1 MAFHTS
7 FAFAARA
14 GAMFALVLLP
24 AALRAQGSSG
34 TLAGRVTAAGEPVA
48 GAAVLIAGTG
58 RGTQTRADGSYR
70 ITVPAGRY
78 EVRTRLI
85 GYSSGRD
92 SATVTAGQTTTL
104 NFFVRRA
111 AATLEAFTTLG
122 TRGQERTVIDAPAP
136 IDVLSSADIKTTGR
150 TETAQMI
157 QAVAPSFN
165 FPRTSIGDGTDHVRP
180 ATLRSLA
187 PDQTLVLINGK
198 RRHNS
203 ALVNVNGFVGR
214 GSAPVDLNA
223 IPSSMIDRIE
233 ILRDGA
239 AAQYGSDAIAG
250 VINVILKQ
258 GAGGEAM
265 TEVGQTVT
273 TYNRSDDV
281 SGLGG
286 APVTPYPIQQG
297 TRSARDGKVFDQS
310 IDYGWST
317 SDNSFLHLAG
327 EFRDRGRTNRT
338 LPDPRIQYFAGDPR
352 ETDPL
357 YPLPDGRMNHLQGD
371 ASTHDLQGFWNGG
384 TRFGDVDAYTF
395 GGVASRKGE
404 AAGFWRRANDPS
416 GRRMPSIYPDG
427 FLPLIHSDIIDAS
440 GAIGA
445 KGELRGWDWD
455 LATVYGGNQFG
466 FVIKNSMNVSMGTS
480 SPTEFDSGKLRFQ
493 QSTTTLDF
501 NRSLQNLP
509 VPVSVA
515 AGAEFRADKYT
526 IVAGETAS
534 WINAGGRVPDQNGN
548 PTTTAAP
555 PGAQVFPGF
564 KADSGGKPGDA
575 GSHTRN
581 NTALYLDLSSDVSSK
596 WLVDV
601 AGRFEHYS
609 DFGNTTTGKLST
621 RYEVF
626 PGYALRGSV
635 STGFRAPSL
644 MQEFFSSTATNFVSG
659 VPFDIKTFPANTP
672 EAGALGASPL
682 KAERSR
688 NMGFGFAAEPLSS
701 LSITADYYYIEIDDR
716 IVLSNNFTG
725 VAAVAALA
733 SIGVTGVSGGRYFTN
748 AIDTRTRGYD
758 IIANYGISFSPQEV
772 LRLSAAYNWNRTRV
786 TRVDTLPTNLSGLR
800 TSLFDRVEQ
809 ARIES
814 GNPENNLILSGM
826 YTRSRLGA
834 NVRVQRYG
842 QVTQYGTSS
851 TNLFGPLD
859 QTFSPKWITDVAASY
874 GLGRFSVTIG
884 ADNLFDV
891 YPDRNNN
898 NGNITTVAAE
908 NGGTANFGIFPYN
921 GISPFGFNGRFVYAK
936 LLVGL

>member
-1 MAFHTS
+1 MI
-7 FAFAARA
+7 
-14 GAMFALVLLP
+14 LP
-24 AALRAQGSSG
+24 AALRAQSGSG
-34 TLAGRVTAAGEPVA
+34 TLSGRVTAAGAPVS
-48 GAAVLIAGTG
+48 GAAVVVTGTG

-70 ITVPAGRY
+70 LTVPAGRH
-78 EVRTRLI
+78 EVRMRLF

-92 SATVTAGQTTTL
+92 SATITADQTTTL
-104 NFFVRRA
+104 NFVVQRA
-111 AATLEAFTTLG
+111 AATLEAVTTLG
-122 TRGQERTVIDAPAP
+122 TRGQERTVIDAPVP
-136 IDVLSSADIKTTGR
+136 IDVLSSAEIKVTGR

-165 FPRTSIGDGTDHVRP
+165 FPRTTIGDGTDHVRP

-223 IPSSMIDRIE
+223 IPSSIIDRIE

-250 VINVILKQ
+250 VINVVLKQ
-258 GAGGEAM
+258 SVGGDAL
-265 TEVGQTVT
+265 TTLGQTAT
-273 TYNRSDDV
+273 TYNRVDDV
-281 SGLGG
+281 
-286 APVTPYPIQQG
+286 PVTVYPIQQG

-310 IDYGWST
+310 LDYGWSWAN
-317 SDNSFLHLAG
+317 NSFLHVAG

-338 LPDPRIQYFAGDPR
+338 LPDPRIQYFPGDPR
-352 ETDPL
+352 ETNPL

-371 ASTHDLQGFWNGG
+371 AATRDLQSFWNGG
-384 TRFGDVDAYTF
+384 THFRDIDVYTF
-395 GGVASRKGE
+395 GGVGSRKGE
-404 AAGFWRRANDPS
+404 GAGFWRRANDPS
-416 GRRMPSIYPDG
+416 GRRQPSIYPDG
-427 FLPLIHSDIIDAS
+427 FLPLIHSDILDVS

-445 KGELRGWDWD
+445 KGQMRGWDWD
-455 LATVYGGNQFG
+455 LGTVYGGNQFG
-466 FVIKNSMNVSMGTS
+466 FVIKNSMNVSLGST

-501 NRSLQNLP
+501 NRSFQDLLP
-509 VPVSVA
+509 VPLSVA
-515 AGAEFRADKYT
+515 AGAEFRADMYA
-526 IVAGETAS
+526 IVGGETAS

-548 PTTTAAP
+548 PTTSAAP

-564 KADSGGKPGDA
+564 KADSSGKPGDA
-575 GSHTRN
+575 GSHSRN
-581 NTALYLDLSSDVSSK
+581 NSALYLDLSSDLTSK

-609 DFGNTTTGKLST
+609 DFGNTTTGKFST
-621 RYEVF
+621 RFEPF
-626 PGYALRGSV
+626 SGYALRGSV

-659 VPFDIKTFPANTP
+659 VPFDIKTFPASTP

-682 KAERSR
+682 KAEKSKQL
-688 NMGFGFAAEPLSS
+688 GFGMALEPLRGFSV
-701 LSITADYYYIEIDDR
+701 TADYYYIEIDDR

-725 VAAVAALA
+725 AAAVAALA

-758 IIANYGISFSPQEV
+758 IIANYGITRSPNEV

-809 ARIES
+809 ARIEA
-814 GNPENNLILSGM
+814 GNPENNLILSGT
-826 YTRSRLGA
+826 YTRSKLGA

-842 QVTQYGTSS
+842 QVTQYGTAP
-851 TNLFGPLD
+851 TNLYGPLD
-859 QTFSPKWITDVAASY
+859 QTFSPKWVTDVSASY
-874 GLGRFSVTIG
+874 GLGRFSVTLG
-884 ADNLFDV
+884 CGQPVRRLPRPEQQQRQHLDARGGERRHRQLRHLPVQRDLAV
-891 YPDRNNN
+891 RLQRPLHLHQAPRGPLRTPDRM
-898 NGNITTVAAE
+898 A
-908 NGGTANFGIFPYN
+908 
-921 GISPFGFNGRFVYAK
+921 
-936 LLVGL
+936 